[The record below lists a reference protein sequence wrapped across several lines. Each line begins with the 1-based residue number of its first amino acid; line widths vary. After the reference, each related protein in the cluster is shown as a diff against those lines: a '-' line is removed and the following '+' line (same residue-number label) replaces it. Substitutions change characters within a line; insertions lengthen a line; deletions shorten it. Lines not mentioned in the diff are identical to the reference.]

1 MISCPW
7 LELQASIHQVLNKC
21 VLSREPMVC
30 RCPRSQ
36 AGHDCGKW
44 SNLLHNDLGQSLALL
59 GTEGIGPL
67 PHVFLWLLQGV
78 FPAQG
83 LPPRAAL
90 GREVKGVSRESR
102 DPLSCII

>member
-1 MISCPW
+1 MVSCPW

-59 GTEGIGPL
+59 GTEGIGHSHMSSCGFCKEFSQPRGCL
-67 PHVFLWLLQGV
+67 
-78 FPAQG
+78 QG
-83 LPPRAAL
+83 LPWV
-90 GREVKGVSRESR
+90 GR
-102 DPLSCII
+102 